1 MQYQLSRVVAGPILH
16 AFGRPR
22 ATGLEN
28 IPASGPA
35 LLASNHLSIIDS
47 VYLPLM
53 LSRPVVFP
61 AKAEYFTA
69 KGPVGRLWAAYLRS
83 TNQLAMNRD
92 DTRSAT
98 ATLEAAAEIL
108 RAGELFGFYP
118 EGTRSPDG
126 RLYRGRS
133 GLGWLVLNTGAP
145 VIPIAMSGTR
155 KMMPPGKLP
164 RPAKI
169 EIKIGKP
176 MEFGHLAGDPPGR
189 ARRIIADEVM
199 HAIADLS
206 GQEYVHEYASD
217 VKEKLAAGQEP
228 PGFRRLDTR
237 RWPIPPADGLRHL
250 PRA

>member
-28 IPASGPA
+28 IPATGPA

-98 ATLEAAAEIL
+98 ATLEAAADIL

-199 HAIADLS
+199 QAIRDLS

-217 VKEKLAAGQEP
+217 VKEKLAKAGRPES
-228 PGFRRLDTR
+228 
-237 RWPIPPADGLRHL
+237 A
-250 PRA
+250 A

>member
-1 MQYQLSRVVAGPILH
+1 MQYQLSRVVAGPLLH

-35 LLASNHLSIIDS
+35 LLASNHLSIVDS

-69 KGPVGRLWAAYLRS
+69 KGPLGRAWAAYLRS
-83 TNQLAMNRD
+83 TNQLVMNRD

-108 RAGELFGFYP
+108 RAGNLFGFYP

-133 GLGWLVLNTGAP
+133 GLGWLVLNSGAP
-145 VIPIAMSGTR
+145 VIPVAMIGTR
-155 KMMPPGKLP
+155 KMLPPGSPVP
-164 RPAKI
+164 RPAKV

-176 MEFGHLAGDPPGR
+176 MEFGHLAGDPPAR

-199 HAIADLS
+199 HAIAELS

-217 VKEKLAAGQEP
+217 VKERLATSDGQKSA
-228 PGFRRLDTR
+228 R
-237 RWPIPPADGLRHL
+237 
-250 PRA
+250 

>member
-1 MQYQLSRVVAGPILH
+1 MQYQLSRVVAGPLLH

-22 ATGLEN
+22 VTGREN
-28 IPASGPA
+28 VPASGPA
-35 LLASNHLSIIDS
+35 LLASNHLSIVDS
-47 VYLPLM
+47 VYLPLV

-69 KGPVGRLWAAYLRS
+69 KGPLGRAWAAYLRS
-83 TNQLAMNRD
+83 TNQLVMDRD
-92 DTRSAT
+92 DTKSAT
-98 ATLEAAAEIL
+98 ATLEAAAAIL
-108 RAGELFGFYP
+108 RRGDLFGFYP

-133 GLGWLVLNTGAP
+133 GLGWLVLASGAP
-145 VIPIAMSGTR
+145 VIPVAMSGTR
-155 KMMPPGKLP
+155 KMLPPGSPVP

-176 MEFGHLAGDPPGR
+176 MEFGHLAGDPPAR

-199 HAIADLS
+199 HAIAELS

-217 VKEKLAAGQEP
+217 VKERLAKAAG
-228 PGFRRLDTR
+228 PGSS
-237 RWPIPPADGLRHL
+237 
-250 PRA
+250 

>member
-1 MQYQLSRVVAGPILH
+1 MQYQLSRVVAGPLLH

-28 IPASGPA
+28 VPASGPA
-35 LLASNHLSIIDS
+35 LLASNHLSIVDS

-61 AKAEYFTA
+61 AKAEYFSA
-69 KGPVGRLWAAYLRS
+69 KGPVGRAWAAYLRS
-83 TNQLAMNRD
+83 TNQLVMDRD
-92 DTRSAT
+92 DTKSAT

-108 RAGELFGFYP
+108 RRGDLFGFYP

-133 GLGWLVLNTGAP
+133 GLGWLVLNSGAP
-145 VIPIAMSGTR
+145 VIPVAMIGTR
-155 KMMPPGKLP
+155 KMLPPGSPVP

-169 EIKIGKP
+169 EVKIGKP
-176 MEFGHLAGDPPGR
+176 MEFGHLAGDPPAR

-206 GQEYVHEYASD
+206 GQEYVHKYASD
-217 VKEKLAAGQEP
+217 VKEKLAKESHPDSAG
-228 PGFRRLDTR
+228 
-237 RWPIPPADGLRHL
+237 
-250 PRA
+250 

>member
-1 MQYQLSRVVAGPILH
+1 VQYQLSRVVAGPILH

-108 RAGELFGFYP
+108 RRGELFGFYP

-189 ARRIIADEVM
+189 ARRVIADEVM
-199 HAIADLS
+199 QAIRDLS

-217 VKEKLAAGQEP
+217 VKERLAQASRP
-228 PGFRRLDTR
+228 DS
-237 RWPIPPADGLRHL
+237 A
-250 PRA
+250 A

>member
-1 MQYQLSRVVAGPILH
+1 MCTIS
-16 AFGRPR
+16 F
-22 ATGLEN
+22 
-28 IPASGPA
+28 
-35 LLASNHLSIIDS
+35 
-47 VYLPLM
+47 LPM
-53 LSRPVVFP
+53 EQGF
-61 AKAEYFTA
+61 A
-69 KGPVGRLWAAYLRS
+69 
-83 TNQLAMNRD
+83 LAMNRD

-145 VIPIAMSGTR
+145 VIPIAMFGTR
-155 KMMPPGKLP
+155 KMLPPGSPVP

-176 MEFGHLAGDPPGR
+176 MEFGHLAGDPPAR

-217 VKEKLAAGQEP
+217 VKEKLAKAGRP
-228 PGFRRLDTR
+228 DSGRLDS
-237 RWPIPPADGLRHL
+237 A
-250 PRA
+250 A

>member
-1 MQYQLSRVVAGPILH
+1 VQYQLSRVVAGPILY
-16 AFGRPR
+16 ALGRPR

-28 IPASGPA
+28 IPVSGPA

-53 LSRPVVFP
+53 VSRPVVFP

-69 KGPVGRLWAAYLRS
+69 KGPLGRLWAAYLRS
-83 TNQLAMNRD
+83 TKQLAMNRD

-145 VIPIAMSGTR
+145 VIPVAMSGTR

-169 EIKIGKP
+169 EVKIGKP

-199 HAIADLS
+199 QAIRDLS

-217 VKEKLAAGQEP
+217 VKEKLAEANRP
-228 PGFRRLDTR
+228 DS
-237 RWPIPPADGLRHL
+237 A
-250 PRA
+250 A

>member
-1 MQYQLSRVVAGPILH
+1 VQYQLSRVVAGPILH

-53 LSRPVVFP
+53 LSRPLVFP

-108 RAGELFGFYP
+108 RAGGLFGFYP

-133 GLGWLVLNTGAP
+133 GLGWLVLHTGAP
-145 VIPIAMSGTR
+145 VIPVAMSGTR

-199 HAIADLS
+199 QAIRDLS

-217 VKEKLAAGQEP
+217 VKEKLAEA
-228 PGFRRLDTR
+228 TR
-237 RWPIPPADGLRHL
+237 PDSA
-250 PRA
+250 AS

>member
-1 MQYQLSRVVAGPILH
+1 VQYQLSRVVAGPILH

-28 IPASGPA
+28 IPATGPA

-98 ATLEAAAEIL
+98 ATLEAAADIL

-199 HAIADLS
+199 QAIRDLS

-217 VKEKLAAGQEP
+217 VKEKLAKAGRP
-228 PGFRRLDTR
+228 DS
-237 RWPIPPADGLRHL
+237 A
-250 PRA
+250 A

>member
-1 MQYQLSRVVAGPILH
+1 VQYQLSRVVAGPILH

-108 RAGELFGFYP
+108 RAGGLFGFYP

-133 GLGWLVLNTGAP
+133 GLGWLVLHTGAP
-145 VIPIAMSGTR
+145 VIPVAMSGTR

-199 HAIADLS
+199 QAIRDLS

-217 VKEKLAAGQEP
+217 VKEKLAEANRPDPAAG
-228 PGFRRLDTR
+228 
-237 RWPIPPADGLRHL
+237 
-250 PRA
+250 

>member
-145 VIPIAMSGTR
+145 VIPIAMAGTR

-176 MEFGHLAGDPPGR
+176 MEFGHLAGDPPAR

-217 VKEKLAAGQEP
+217 VKEKLARAGRP
-228 PGFRRLDTR
+228 DSSRPDS
-237 RWPIPPADGLRHL
+237 AV
-250 PRA
+250 